1 MDHLL
6 CAHYVKGR
14 SEEAGSALTS
24 KWPAQLVALTSPP
37 RNHLT
42 HRNHPLS
49 RGASWLHS
57 VWPTFV
63 ALFGLLDAQI
73 SGNYATIILF
83 NRWQVDSFYKFLS
96 CAPAVDGLLLLL
108 FLQLQRNRKLFNI
121 SRKQKPLGD
130 NFYGTMSPITNLQA

>member
-1 MDHLL
+1 MT
-6 CAHYVKGR
+6 R
-14 SEEAGSALTS
+14 TAGGTDFATQ
-24 KWPAQLVALTSPP
+24 KPP
-37 RNHLT
+37 N
-42 HRNHPLS
+42 PPKPPS
-49 RGASWLHS
+49 FPLHS